1 MNKAYAIVGF
11 EQRPLGNL
19 PFVVEWIFLSSF
31 PSNITFLNRVI
42 YFFYRWLHVFIC
54 VIHMQSIMQ
63 VWFMKDGLKL
73 FWKNLIRCL
82 SCNKISIIQLW
93 EYHLVYIGKIFYLIN
108 SLEMWMTFF
117 FNGANISNSRYVDA
131 PIKKEIQ

>member
-31 PSNITFLNRVI
+31 PSNITFLNRII

-54 VIHMQSIMQ
+54 VIYMQSIMQ

-93 EYHLVYIGKIFYLIN
+93 EYHLVYIGKISFDKFFRN
-108 SLEMWMTFF
+108 VNDVF

-131 PIKKEIQ
+131 PMKKEIQ